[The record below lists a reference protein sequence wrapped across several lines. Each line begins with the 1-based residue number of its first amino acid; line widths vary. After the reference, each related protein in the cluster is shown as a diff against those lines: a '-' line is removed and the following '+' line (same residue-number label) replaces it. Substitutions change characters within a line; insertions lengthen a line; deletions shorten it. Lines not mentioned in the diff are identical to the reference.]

1 MDKNVTYIHTLENQL
16 IAEIAHLN
24 QKPGVVDTLSQYLL
38 VMRAIRR
45 NLQLFPDAMLKLEI
59 GWRFG
64 RIGLAA
70 ATDVVPDRSRVN
82 RSSGAYRRAFRR
94 NLSGWLFASP
104 WIIGFILWTVG
115 PMLASLVMAFTN
127 WDLITEPKFVGAQN
141 FTTMLADNLVWKS
154 LQVTTVF
161 AVVSVPLQI
170 ILGLGLALLLNSD
183 IRFLRFYRTA
193 FYLPSVLSGVAVA
206 LLWRWLFST
215 EFGLF
220 NAMLASIGIRGP
232 SWLGDPQWALPSLI
246 LMSLWGVGAGTIIY
260 LAGLQG
266 IPTDLYEA
274 AEVDGASSWVRFW
287 NITLPMMTPVLFF
300 TLVTGFIAALQVFTQ
315 AFIMTSGGPN
325 NATLF
330 YLLYLYRNA
339 FEYFRMGY
347 ASALAWVLFIYIL
360 VLTLVLQRSS
370 RYWVYY
376 EGDDRKG

>member
-1 MDKNVTYIHTLENQL
+1 MI
-16 IAEIAHLN
+16 
-24 QKPGVVDTLSQYLL
+24 
-38 VMRAIRR
+38 
-45 NLQLFPDAMLKLEI
+45 
-59 GWRFG
+59 
-64 RIGLAA
+64 
-70 ATDVVPDRSRVN
+70 
-82 RSSGAYRRAFRR
+82 
-94 NLSGWLFASP
+94 
-104 WIIGFILWTVG
+104 
-115 PMLASLVMAFTN
+115 ASLVISFTN
-127 WDLITEPKFVGAQN
+127 WDLITPPQFVGAQN
-141 FTTMLADNLVWKS
+141 FAAMFNDNLVWKS

-161 AVVSVPLQI
+161 AVVSVPLAI
-170 ILGLGLALLLNSD
+170 AFGLGLALLLNAP
-183 IRFLRFYRTA
+183 IRMQRFYRTA

-220 NAMLASIGIRGP
+220 NAMLATIGIRGP

-274 AEVDGASSWVRFW
+274 AEVDGANGWRQFW
-287 NITLPMMTPVLFF
+287 NITVPMMTPVLFF
-300 TLVTGFIAALQVFTQ
+300 QLVTGIIFALQVFTQ

-347 ASALAWVLFIYIL
+347 ASALAWVLFIFIL
-360 VLTLVLQRSS
+360 ILTLALYRSS
-370 RYWVYY
+370 NYWVYY
-376 EGDDRKG
+376 EGEEKKG